1 MEKQNPE
8 FVESELVFG
17 VYRNRLHCGNPEH
30 AYYIEEWQV
39 GFSDIDSQWV
49 ERRYV
54 SIYKYRPELVGWVY
68 LKPGSASKDGGI
80 YAESDRFLGD
90 DLFADAISVEEAKE
104 RFPEAFP
111 MIQKEIINQGRTT
124 EQFDV

>member
-30 AYYIEEWQV
+30 KYYTEEWHT
-39 GFSDIDSQWV
+39 GFSDIDSRSI
-49 ERRYV
+49 ESSYV
-54 SIYKYRPELVGWVY
+54 SIYKYRPELGGWVY
-68 LKPGSASKDGGI
+68 LKPGSASKEGGI
-80 YAESDRFLGD
+80 YAEADRFLGA
-90 DLFADAISVEEAKE
+90 DLFADAISLEEAKD

-111 MIQKEIINQGRTT
+111 MVQKETINQSR
-124 EQFDV
+124 ENS

>member
-30 AYYIEEWQV
+30 GYYTEEWAV
-39 GFSDIDSQWV
+39 GFSDIDSQWI
-49 ERRYV
+49 ERWYV
-54 SIYKYRPELVGWVY
+54 PIYKYRPELGGWVY
-68 LKPGSASKDGGI
+68 LKPGSASKANGI
-80 YAESDRFLGD
+80 YAETNKWLGP
-90 DLFADAISVEEAKE
+90 DLIADSMSLEEAKA

-111 MIQKEIINQGRTT
+111 MVQKETI
-124 EQFDV
+124 EQSRSNG

>member
-30 AYYIEEWQV
+30 TYYTEEWHT
-39 GFSDIDSQWV
+39 GFSDIDSRFI
-49 ERRYV
+49 ESRYV
-54 SIYKYRPELVGWVY
+54 SIYKYRPELDGWVY
-68 LKPGSASKDGGI
+68 LKPGSASQEGGI
-80 YAESDRFLGD
+80 YAEADRFLGA

-111 MIQKEIINQGRTT
+111 MVQIEIIHQSGENN
-124 EQFDV
+124 